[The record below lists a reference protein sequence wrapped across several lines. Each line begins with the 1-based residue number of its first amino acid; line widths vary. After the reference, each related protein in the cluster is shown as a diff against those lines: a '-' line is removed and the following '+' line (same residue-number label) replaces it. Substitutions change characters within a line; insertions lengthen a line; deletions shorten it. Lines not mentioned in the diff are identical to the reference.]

1 LWGSTGEANLEN
13 VMSPRSLLF
22 SSDQETSRQVS
33 RVLQD
38 LNFTVAT
45 CPEIFAALRTL
56 TSTAFEVVIVDWDE
70 GLEASFLLKTARES
84 RSHQNCFAIVV
95 GNGSARAALEQAGA
109 DLVLSKPLQS
119 DRTRH
124 ALLNCDA
131 FVQRQRRALPQS
143 LPTMTTALRL
153 AAASNP
159 RPQAKAVPGWPVPAS
174 STPAKAAAEPK
185 APAEVPP
192 VHLTFATLDGGLAG
206 KSVFKRQIFNRSSK
220 RSSRPARATGAALAL
235 AARRRNWLLRSA
247 VIGIIFFAVGYIFS
261 QPLSEMSAAIAGV
274 GRSSWRSTGSG
285 QQNSPEET
293 QAAVIPAPEAA
304 AESRPGEHSNSSR
317 IRVVAVRNSSLDAPQ
332 TVTDMPQ
339 PIAQAAALQEAA
351 PPTETDHAQAVPA
364 RRASVPESIS
374 APFPGVSAA
383 REVAA
388 KLKPALMEAWQP
400 VNLPGEL
407 SEKLLLEKIVPSYPE
422 KALQA
427 GLRGPVVLQAWIGKD
442 GRIQE
447 LKLIRG
453 PLLLGQ
459 AAFDAVRNWR
469 YKPYLLNGEAVEA
482 QTQVTVDFKLP

>member
-1 LWGSTGEANLEN
+1 
-13 VMSPRSLLF
+13 MSPRSLLF

-38 LNFTVAT
+38 LNFTVTT

-56 TSTAFEVVIVDWDE
+56 TSTAFQVVIVDWDE

-95 GNGSARAALEQAGA
+95 GNASARAALEQAGA

-124 ALLNCDA
+124 TLLNCDA
-131 FVQRQRRALPQS
+131 FVQRQRKALPELQ
-143 LPTMTTALRL
+143 PTMTTALRL
-153 AAASNP
+153 AAANNP
-159 RPQAKAVPGWPVPAS
+159 RPQAKAVPGWPTPAS
-174 STPAKAAAEPK
+174 STPAKTVAEPQTPTE
-185 APAEVPP
+185 APP
-192 VHLTFATLDGGLAG
+192 VHLTFATFDGGLG
-206 KSVFKRQIFNRSSK
+206 GESVFKRPVFNRSSI
-220 RSSRPARATGAALAL
+220 RSLNRLSRPARATGASLAL
-235 AARRRNWLLRSA
+235 ATRRRNWLLRSA
-247 VIGIIFFAVGYIFS
+247 VIGVIFFAVGYIFS
-261 QPLSEMSAAIAGV
+261 QPLSKMSAAIAGV
-274 GRSSWRSTGSG
+274 GHSSWRSTGSG

-293 QAAVIPAPEAA
+293 RAAVAPAPEVS
-304 AESRPGEHSNSSR
+304 AETTPQTHNNSTK
-317 IRVVAVRNSSLDAPQ
+317 IRVVAVRNSPFDAAQPGANI
-332 TVTDMPQ
+332 PQ

-351 PPTETDHAQAVPA
+351 PPTEEEHTQATPA
-364 RRASVPESIS
+364 RSASLPESMS

-388 KLKPALMEAWQP
+388 KLKPALMEALQP

-427 GLRGPVVLQAWIGKD
+427 GLRGPVVLQAWIGRD